1 MLYSQHI
8 GDDPEEYA
16 ARGVQRTRG
25 GESLVALNGG
35 TAPGSRTNLEVKK
48 QKKKINKK
56 KEKKKEK
63 KNNKRGKNKKEKKEN
78 KRK

>member
-35 TAPGSRTNLEVKK
+35 MAPGSRTNLEVSDYG
-48 QKKKINKK
+48 
-56 KEKKKEK
+56 
-63 KNNKRGKNKKEKKEN
+63 R
-78 KRK
+78 